1 MTIFAGDAVTQ
12 CNEQQPCLVVTEGEC
27 DNDGK
32 RQFCLSVNSDAD
44 GCELFTQLSGADPTT
59 LSGTCLESFR
69 KYLFKHIHAGVN
81 SYFGDISFLL

>member
-12 CNEQQPCLVVTEGEC
+12 CNEQRPCLVVTEREC

-32 RQFCLSVNSDAD
+32 RLFCLSADSNAD
-44 GCELFTQLSGADPTT
+44 GCGLSFASAPGNPTT
-59 LSGTCLESFR
+59 LSGTCLESFP
-69 KYLFKHIHAGVN
+69 KDLFKHIHAGVN